1 MNIINIKFTDINKFN
16 KQQKDEL
23 EDLLN
28 IEHKHFANFYN
39 KNNLIKKI
47 DLDEYIKSNRDV
59 NDLYFLLYY
68 KEKKLVGRIEYHEHT
83 VNNKIIRNRF
93 IYKNGT
99 YLWIK
104 NVFVLEEYR
113 RQGILHNIFDYLFK
127 NISNKNVALSVD
139 KSNINALK
147 AYEKFGLKK
156 IIERKVT
163 NKLVGSNDYTEYF
176 VEYLMIKE

>member
-23 EDLLN
+23 ENLLN
-28 IEHKHFANFYN
+28 IEHKHYAKFYN
-39 KNNLIKKI
+39 KINLIKNI
-47 DLDEYIKSNRDV
+47 DLDEYIKIQRDA

-68 KEKKLVGRIEYHEHT
+68 KEKKLVGRIEYHEYT
-83 VNNKIIRNRF
+83 VNDKIVKRF

-113 RQGILHNIFDYLFK
+113 RQGILHNIFDYIFK

-147 AYEKFGLKK
+147 AYEKFGFKK